1 MQFDWLNF
9 NALWCND
16 WLSFKELK
24 AQMCRDWRFSPV
36 NQGISTL
43 LKTV

>member
-24 AQMCRDWRFSPV
+24 AQMCRDWLSFKALFVYSYSV
-36 NQGISTL
+36 
-43 LKTV
+43 V